1 MLSKI
6 ELTQDIIASKLSKL
20 KINKAPGVDGIVPG
34 FLVENAEVLSI
45 PLLCIYRKSLMSGIV
60 PSDWKKANVTAIF
73 KKGDKSSSSNY
84 RPVSLTS
91 QVCKVLESIVRD
103 NILEHVR
110 EYKLIKESQHGFLKR
125 RSCLTNLLEFLEFV
139 TNYIDQGY
147 PIDVIYLDFQ
157 KAFDK
162 VPHKRL
168 MMKIN
173 ALGITGEV
181 FNWIT
186 DWLKDREQRVVLL
199 GSNSKWTRVK
209 SGVPQGSVLGPLLFL
224 IYINDIDD
232 SVCSK
237 LLKFADDTKVFSVV
251 PTKNNIDRL
260 QKDLLNLCKWSQDWL
275 MLFNVDKCKV
285 MHIGINNSK
294 ANYEMNGKYLEEVT
308 EERDL
313 GVIFQND
320 LKCNRQ
326 CLKAVNTANKVLGMI
341 KRSFSVRDKDVI
353 LQLYKSLV
361 RPHLEY
367 SVQAWRPHF
376 QKDIDLIEGV
386 QRRATKLISDLKD
399 KSYEN
404 RLRILNLTTLET
416 RRLRG
421 DLIEVFKIFKGFDNL
436 DPTMFFEL
444 STAPTRGHSLKLIKP
459 RCRLD
464 IRKFSF
470 THRVID
476 AWNSL
481 DDNIVACDSINSF
494 KNRLDKFMQ
503 GRGFI

>member
-1 MLSKI
+1 MTGKRRTSQLY
-6 ELTQDIIASKLSKL
+6 L
-20 KINKAPGVDGIVPG
+20 
-34 FLVENAEVLSI
+34 
-45 PLLCIYRKSLMSGIV
+45 
-60 PSDWKKANVTAIF
+60 

-103 NILEHVR
+103 NILEHVK

-181 FNWIT
+181 FNWIWIA

-237 LLKFADDTKVFSVV
+237 LLKFADHTKVFSVV
-251 PTKNNIDRL
+251 STKNDIDRL
-260 QKDLLNLCKWSQDWL
+260 QQDLLNLCNWSQDWL

-285 MHIGINNSK
+285 MHIGLNNSK

-313 GVIFQND
+313 GV
-320 LKCNRQ
+320 C
-326 CLKAVNTANKVLGMI
+326 
-341 KRSFSVRDKDVI
+341 
-353 LQLYKSLV
+353 
-361 RPHLEY
+361 
-367 SVQAWRPHF
+367 
-376 QKDIDLIEGV
+376 
-386 QRRATKLISDLKD
+386 
-399 KSYEN
+399 
-404 RLRILNLTTLET
+404 
-416 RRLRG
+416 
-421 DLIEVFKIFKGFDNL
+421 
-436 DPTMFFEL
+436 
-444 STAPTRGHSLKLIKP
+444 
-459 RCRLD
+459 
-464 IRKFSF
+464 
-470 THRVID
+470 
-476 AWNSL
+476 
-481 DDNIVACDSINSF
+481 
-494 KNRLDKFMQ
+494 
-503 GRGFI
+503 

>member
-1 MLSKI
+1 
-6 ELTQDIIASKLSKL
+6 
-20 KINKAPGVDGIVPG
+20 
-34 FLVENAEVLSI
+34 
-45 PLLCIYRKSLMSGIV
+45 
-60 PSDWKKANVTAIF
+60 
-73 KKGDKSSSSNY
+73 
-84 RPVSLTS
+84 
-91 QVCKVLESIVRD
+91 
-103 NILEHVR
+103 
-110 EYKLIKESQHGFLKR
+110 
-125 RSCLTNLLEFLEFV
+125 LEFLEFV

-168 MMKIN
+168 MSKIN
-173 ALGITGEV
+173 ALGIEEEV

-232 SVCSK
+232 SVCSN

-251 PTKNNIDRL
+251 PTKNDIDRL
-260 QKDLLNLCKWSQDWL
+260 QQDLLNLCNWSQDWL

-285 MHIGINNSK
+285 MHIGLNNSK

-320 LKCNRQ
+320 LKCSRQ

-367 SVQAWRPHF
+367 SIQAWRPHF

-436 DPTMFFEL
+436 DPTVFF
-444 STAPTRGHSLKLIKP
+444 
-459 RCRLD
+459 
-464 IRKFSF
+464 
-470 THRVID
+470 
-476 AWNSL
+476 
-481 DDNIVACDSINSF
+481 
-494 KNRLDKFMQ
+494 
-503 GRGFI
+503 